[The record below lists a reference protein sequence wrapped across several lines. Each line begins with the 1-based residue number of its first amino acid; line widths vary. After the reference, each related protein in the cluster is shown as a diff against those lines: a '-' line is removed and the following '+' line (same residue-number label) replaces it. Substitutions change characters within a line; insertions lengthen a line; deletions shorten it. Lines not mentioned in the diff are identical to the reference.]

1 MATKTLKIDDY
12 EQGMLLQALIDLR
25 NKQLAQGKSG
35 DCISELIL
43 KVEHAKTKGL
53 FGHER

>member
-12 EQGMLLQALIDLR
+12 EQGMILQALLDLR
-25 NKQLAQGKSG
+25 NKQLTLGKSG

-43 KVEHAKTKGL
+43 KVEQAKTKGL
-53 FGHER
+53 FCHER